1 MNGAKTEKFE
11 GFEDGTTRPE
21 RLREKLGRENR
32 RPLGDTLKLTGE
44 SWLDNPL
51 DDGLKDRLM
60 RKVKS
65 DEIEEVEMR

>member
-1 MNGAKTEKFE
+1 V
-11 GFEDGTTRPE
+11 
-21 RLREKLGRENR
+21 KLGRENR
-32 RPLGDTLKLTGE
+32 RPLGDTCKSTGE
-44 SWLDNPL
+44 SWLDNGL